1 MGNKTLQALSLQYAR
16 GEITKP
22 EYRQKRAII
31 INQTTGNVDPDSPEP
46 VQQLQ
51 NSTPL
56 PLRSESTLFLRA
68 GVISVVV
75 IATLILAYVT
85 L

>member
-16 GEITKP
+16 GEIAKP

-31 INQTTGNVDPDSPEP
+31 INQTTGIVAPDSTEP
-46 VQQLQ
+46 VQSIE
-51 NSTPL
+51 NSTAV
-56 PLRSESTLFLRA
+56 PLRTESTLFLKA
-68 GVISVVV
+68 GVISAVV
-75 IATLILAYVT
+75 IATLILAYVA